1 MKQERFT
8 THKIV
13 FIALMAALVFVLT
26 MFRFPL
32 LNSKVH
38 FANAMCLLSGLLLGP
53 IGGGLA
59 AGIGSGLY
67 DLVGGYGLDGVI
79 ITIVSKFLMA
89 LICGLIAKTVHETQM
104 PKTEAHLRVTLGSI
118 IGALSYV
125 ALYMLKTVVYQAF
138 VYGYPAETVWATA
151 LSKLP
156 ASLINAV
163 FAMIVTPILYAAL
176 RSPLEKTGLLEK
188 MR

>member
-1 MKQERFT
+1 MKKQDT
-8 THKIV
+8 KVLNTV
-13 FIALMAALVFVLT
+13 LVGALAAMVYVVT

-32 LNSKVH
+32 LGSKVH
-38 FANAMCLLSGLLLGP
+38 FANAMCLLSALLLGP
-53 IGGGLA
+53 VGGGLA
-59 AGIGSGLY
+59 AGIGSGMY
-67 DLVGGYGLDGVI
+67 DLVGGYGLDGI
-79 ITIVSKFLMA
+79 LITVVSKFLMA
-89 LICGLIAKTVHETQM
+89 FICGQIAKTLKEREMT
-104 PKTEAHLRVTLGSI
+104 KTEAHLRVSLGSI

-125 ALYMLKTVVYQAF
+125 ALYMLKTVIYQAF

-163 FAMIVTPILYAAL
+163 FAMIVTPIVYAAL
-176 RSPLEKTGLLEK
+176 RPPLEKTGLLEK